1 VPKKTGGHRPI
12 VNLKPLN
19 KFIVYEHFKME
30 NLETVRFLV
39 RKGDWFVKLDLKDAY
54 LTVPVHNS
62 HQKYLRFQ
70 WEGRVFQFKCM
81 AFGLAP
87 APRIFTK
94 LLKVVVAFLRKRGIR
109 HVIYLNDFLI
119 MNESEEGLRA
129 NLKTTLN
136 ILESLGFLINWEK
149 STVIPS
155 KCIEYLGM
163 IVDSDRLS
171 FSLPSAKVRDVMD
184 MCSKTLA
191 DGEVP
196 LRTVASILWNFTWA
210 IPTIPF
216 AQSHYRS
223 MQNFY
228 ITESKRVGGNLK
240 VKCTLSPGSILDLE
254 WWVSNLSALNGK
266 DFFSRIPDIEMYSD
280 ASMSGWGAV
289 CDGVATR
296 GPWTTAQASLH
307 INQLELTGALY
318 ALQSFAGETHGLS
331 VRMYLDNSTAI
342 CYINKG
348 GGTKSSELTAIAKKL
363 TKFCEVRNITIE

>member
-1 VPKKTGGHRPI
+1 
-12 VNLKPLN
+12 
-19 KFIVYEHFKME
+19 ME

-149 STVIPS
+149 STVN
-155 KCIEYLGM
+155 
-163 IVDSDRLS
+163 
-171 FSLPSAKVRDVMD
+171 
-184 MCSKTLA
+184 
-191 DGEVP
+191 
-196 LRTVASILWNFTWA
+196 LRA
-210 IPTIPF
+210 
-216 AQSHYRS
+216 
-223 MQNFY
+223 
-228 ITESKRVGGNLK
+228 
-240 VKCTLSPGSILDLE
+240 
-254 WWVSNLSALNGK
+254 
-266 DFFSRIPDIEMYSD
+266 
-280 ASMSGWGAV
+280 
-289 CDGVATR
+289 
-296 GPWTTAQASLH
+296 
-307 INQLELTGALY
+307 
-318 ALQSFAGETHGLS
+318 
-331 VRMYLDNSTAI
+331 
-342 CYINKG
+342 
-348 GGTKSSELTAIAKKL
+348 
-363 TKFCEVRNITIE
+363 